1 MAMKEHGKL
10 TERQFAGIIANT
22 LLGAGTLLLPRDI
35 TAVSGT
41 GAWLSVLIG
50 GFISIILLLLLI
62 NLGLRFPEET
72 IMEYGM
78 RLTNKWIGGLIG
90 IAFCTYW
97 LFITGII
104 VRIFSLMLVSSVL
117 FRTPLEVIVI
127 AMLLTVLYFS
137 RSDLQIV
144 GRVNEIYF
152 VFVILFIMY
161 ALFLGLREINLIRVL
176 PLTGG
181 KGIMPILKGGLKS
194 FFSFLG
200 FEIVALFIPSLT
212 TQKLAYNYSLK
223 GIVTPLVAYI
233 ITMIVSVGV
242 FGVEEL
248 QTLVWP
254 TLELIKVTPFPG
266 LLLERM
272 EAVFIAFWVVAI
284 FTTAANVYYASV
296 VGFTQIF
303 KLKEHKTLT
312 LTLLPLAYLSAILPD
327 NLHDVFEYV
336 DIVTKFAAGLIITTI
351 IIYFAAIF
359 IKGRKGDERS

>member
-1 MAMKEHGKL
+1 
-10 TERQFAGIIANT
+10 
-22 LLGAGTLLLPRDI
+22 
-35 TAVSGT
+35 
-41 GAWLSVLIG
+41 
-50 GFISIILLLLLI
+50 
-62 NLGLRFPEET
+62 
-72 IMEYGM
+72 
-78 RLTNKWIGGLIG
+78 
-90 IAFCTYW
+90 
-97 LFITGII
+97 
-104 VRIFSLMLVSSVL
+104 
-117 FRTPLEVIVI
+117 
-127 AMLLTVLYFS
+127 
-137 RSDLQIV
+137 
-144 GRVNEIYF
+144 
-152 VFVILFIMY
+152 
-161 ALFLGLREINLIRVL
+161 
-176 PLTGG
+176 
-181 KGIMPILKGGLKS
+181 MPILKGGLKS

-266 LLLERM
+266 LLLERL